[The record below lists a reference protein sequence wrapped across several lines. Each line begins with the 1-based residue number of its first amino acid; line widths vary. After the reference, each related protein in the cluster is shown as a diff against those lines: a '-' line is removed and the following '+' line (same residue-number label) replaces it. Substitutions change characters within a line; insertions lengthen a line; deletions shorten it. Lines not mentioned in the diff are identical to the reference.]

1 MSRHCDAL
9 AKISALVEDASYVE
23 KVLDAELVRLT
34 RMQVDMAKIQART
47 VLLDDITLSSI
58 FFFVDPQYDSQEA
71 TSMIKQLDQKGLQQF
86 GKSQIYRT
94 CTADNPAESLEMFI
108 PLLREN
114 LEHLAEQRDDPLA
127 IDEDTV
133 YKTVNT
139 VTSQLS
145 LRARSQ
151 LMTPLRYALTG
162 RKVSFIS
169 QSRLTNQ
176 KGPSVPT
183 TMVTLG
189 SRRSLARLEAG
200 LKHLKKTIRE
210 RSA

>member
-1 MSRHCDAL
+1 M
-9 AKISALVEDASYVE
+9 V
-23 KVLDAELVRLT
+23 
-34 RMQVDMAKIQART
+34 
-47 VLLDDITLSSI
+47 
-58 FFFVDPQYDSQEA
+58 
-71 TSMIKQLDQKGLQQF
+71 KQLDQKGLQQF
-86 GKSQIYRT
+86 GKSPLYRA
-94 CTADNPAESLEMFI
+94 CSADNPAESLEMFI

-139 VTSQLS
+139 VTAQLS

-162 RKVSFIS
+162 RKVSQFVGAK
-169 QSRLTNQ
+169 LTIQ

-200 LKHLKKTIRE
+200 LKYLKKTIRE
-210 RSA
+210 GSA